1 VATLIADVQAR
12 YPSQVLIELTR
23 RSSTDST
30 TLDTTSTGVLQ
41 YACDD
46 VQTGDFPTYVQV
58 TYDASNRQ
66 HVAVAC
72 EGVLAKLK
80 LWARDG
86 SDGGKGEWDRWVARA
101 QSLARVTG
109 RDRILPTTTSEL
121 TPTPEVDG
129 GEVVRPMFDQGDFD
143 EYRPGQ

>member
-1 VATLIADVQAR
+1 MATLLADVQAR
-12 YPSQVLIELTR
+12 YPSQVLTELTR
-23 RSSTDST
+23 RGATDST
-30 TLDTTSTGVLQ
+30 TVNSTLLQ

-46 VQTGDFPTYVQV
+46 IQSGDFPTYVQT

-66 HVAVAC
+66 HVSVAC

-86 SDGGKGEWDRWVARA
+86 SDGGKSEWDRWVARA
-101 QSLARVTG
+101 QALARVTG

-121 TPTPEVDG
+121 EPTPEVDG
-129 GEVVRPMFDQGDFD
+129 TEVVRPMFDQGDFD
-143 EYRPGQ
+143 EYRPGP